1 MEGVGAVSA
10 EEQAA
15 PPPGASPVAR
25 SRLPDGS
32 SGRRLPGR
40 QPMSTGMK
48 PPVASRLQ
56 APRPRRRLPLSEIRP
71 RPAPRLPHHKPPNAL
86 RRFAPLQAGRSRL

>member
-1 MEGVGAVSA
+1 MEVVGAVSL
-10 EEQAA
+10 EEQARPRLTDESA

-40 QPMSTGMK
+40 MQPTPTGM
-48 PPVASRLQ
+48 
-56 APRPRRRLPLSEIRP
+56 
-71 RPAPRLPHHKPPNAL
+71 
-86 RRFAPLQAGRSRL
+86 